1 MLTVKI
7 VEGTRGVGKTTVAR
21 LLRNRIEGSTLIN
34 LTGFKADGEE
44 GFRKIRRYYLALS
57 GYLYALKKTGE
68 DYTIIFDRTFFSEM
82 VYSPLYKSYDFE
94 EFYVHL
100 CNELIDTVDK
110 LEIYFLTLYDREEL
124 ARRLVRDKVGLFD
137 SVEESV
143 DQSLSQQRGY
153 KDLFDNFLESNDN
166 SLFTFKTFDTSL
178 YTPDELK
185 DIIIRGE

>member
-7 VEGTRGVGKTTVAR
+7 IEGPRGVGKTTVAR

-44 GFRKIRRYYLALS
+44 GFKKIKRYYIALQ
-57 GYLYALKKTGE
+57 GYLDALKKSGE

-82 VYSPLYKSYDFE
+82 VYSPLYKSYDFK
-94 EFYVHL
+94 EFYDHL
-100 CNELIDTVDK
+100 CRELIENVDK
-110 LEIYFLTLYDREEL
+110 LEIYFLTLYDREEM

-153 KDLFDNFLESNDN
+153 KDLFDNFLESHDN
-166 SLFTFKTFDTSL
+166 SQFIFRTFNTAD